1 MQENTWWKNLWI
13 INDFWFV
20 WNSNLYNINH
30 FILMMPSTYLINYP
44 PKVYHYTATTF
55 ALFRALER
63 GKYIPS
69 FQVLLTRIW
78 GNAKHS
84 TLAKSVC
91 HIPHTAVRWS
101 FNYILFTN
109 VWQKI
114 LWFFTSLQIWREKNK
129 DLAAQR
135 KIVPNGKGKL
145 QPVCIEYF
153 ALCISTCSLT
163 SFFTEQESLFVKRET
178 ISVSASFQTKFWI
191 IYAKKLVKL

>member
-1 MQENTWWKNLWI
+1 MQENTRWKNSW
-13 INDFWFV
+13 NHPVTWFV

-55 ALFRALER
+55 ALFRALEL

-84 TLAKSVC
+84 TLAISVC

-101 FNYILFTN
+101 FNYILFTS
-109 VWQKI
+109 VWQKNLMI
-114 LWFFTSLQIWREKNK
+114 FFTSLQIWREKNK

-135 KIVPNGKGKL
+135 KIVPNEKGKL
-145 QPVCIEYF
+145 QPVNIN
-153 ALCISTCSLT
+153 
-163 SFFTEQESLFVKRET
+163 
-178 ISVSASFQTKFWI
+178 
-191 IYAKKLVKL
+191 

>member
-1 MQENTWWKNLWI
+1 MQDNTRWKNSWNHLVT
-13 INDFWFV
+13 WFV

-84 TLAKSVC
+84 TLAISVC

-109 VWQKI
+109 VWQKNLMI
-114 LWFFTSLQIWREKNK
+114 FLLLYRYGEKK
-129 DLAAQR
+129 T
-135 KIVPNGKGKL
+135 KIS
-145 QPVCIEYF
+145 QP
-153 ALCISTCSLT
+153 
-163 SFFTEQESLFVKRET
+163 RGR
-178 ISVSASFQTKFWI
+178 
-191 IYAKKLVKL
+191 